1 MNQQISKIFKKT
13 FSDTVQLSGHK
24 SEIYTGKFSKD
35 GELYATA
42 GNDKE
47 INIWETFHPQLRNL
61 TSFPNAHSNSILEIC
76 WGKDNSFIY
85 SCGADKSV
93 KIWDIFESK
102 LVKKYKNHDSFIYSL
117 DVYNDNLICSVGE
130 DSKLI
135 LNDPRAKN
143 PIHEEKFKF
152 QLLTSKFN
160 HKGDEIYLGG
170 IDNQIKKFN
179 IKTNTIDKDYSL
191 IGHTD
196 TITGIS
202 ISNNDNYLLSNSM
215 DNTLCIWD
223 LRPFV
228 KGGNRLVKVLR
239 GQVHSF
245 ERNLLRCAWSHDD
258 NLVSCGSADRCV
270 HIWDVDTGELLYNLY
285 GHNGSVNEVDF
296 NSANGEIIGSVSSDH
311 TAIIG
316 KYNI

>member
-1 MNQQISKIFKKT
+1 MNQISKILKKT

-24 SEIYTGKFSKD
+24 SEIYSGKFSKD
-35 GELYATA
+35 GELYATG

-47 INIWETFHPQLRNL
+47 INIWETFHSQLRNL

-76 WGKDNSFIY
+76 WGKGNTFLY
-85 SCGADKSV
+85 SCSADKSL

-102 LVKKYKNHDSFIYSL
+102 LVKKYKNHDNFIYSL
-117 DVYNDNLICSVGE
+117 DVFNDKLICSVGE

-135 LNDPRAKN
+135 LNDPRSKS
-143 PIHEEKFKF
+143 PTHEEKFKF
-152 QLLTSKFN
+152 QLLTTKFN
-160 HKGDEIYLGG
+160 HKGDEIYIGG

-179 IKTNTIDKDYSL
+179 IKTNTIDKDYTL

-196 TITGIS
+196 TVTGIS

-228 KGGNRLVKVLR
+228 RGGNRLVKVLR
-239 GQVHSF
+239 GHVHSF
-245 ERNLLRCAWSHDD
+245 ERNLLRCAWSYDD

-296 NSANGEIIGSVSSDH
+296 NSANSEIIGSVSSDH